1 MTTRRAAG
9 LALIAYGLG
18 TLFAFAPNSPGGDY
32 SDAAVATFVSRG
44 HMWAAFAFA
53 YLGVFSAL
61 ALLVFGLGLRDE
73 VGSLRDAFFALTVVG
88 ATASLVGFFLSG
100 GVAVSMAEGGAA
112 VRSGVSHPV
121 VYTLTETGNLLSVC
135 APALCVGVAS
145 LILVR
150 RAAELAGWLKVVTVV
165 AAGCGILAPF
175 YFTYLVYLLWVL
187 VFGGMLALRRAPA
200 PAPQVQA
207 SLV

>member
-18 TLFAFAPNSPGGDY
+18 TFFAFAPNSPGGDY
-32 SDAAVATFVSRG
+32 SDAAVATFVSHG
-44 HMWAAFAFA
+44 HMWAAFTSA
-53 YLGVFSAL
+53 YLGIFSAL

-88 ATASLVGFFLSG
+88 ATASMVGFFLSG
-100 GVAVSMAEGGAA
+100 GVAVSMAEGGVI
-112 VRSGVSHPV
+112 VRSGVPHPV

-135 APALCVGVAS
+135 APALCVGIAG
-145 LILVR
+145 LMLVR
-150 RAAELAGWLKVVTVV
+150 RAELAGWLKVATVV

-175 YFTYLVYLLWVL
+175 YFTYLVYLVWVL

-200 PAPQVQA
+200 SAPQAQT